1 MALRDVENK
10 WSLTYVLLHL
20 TDHGWANCAHIKNYI
35 LVSEKGAGMLLK
47 IPVGQVLLKDANLVC
62 TN

>member
-1 MALRDVENK
+1 MVSNIC
-10 WSLTYVLLHL
+10 SPPSYI
-20 TDHGWANCAHIKNYI
+20 HGWANCAHIKNYI

-62 TN
+62 TK